1 MDKQL
6 MSFNSMVSDYTVI
19 NPEFARVKVYVC
31 YAGKNRNRSE
41 ISREVLDKISQ
52 SIYGVPVVA
61 EYNKD
66 TNTFKS
72 HGGKLEITDEGMDWV
87 QTTVPYGFVDP
98 QTPVFYEEV
107 TELDGITK
115 NEYLCCYAY
124 LWYKRYPEVESVLRN
139 QDNSPIGQSMEIE
152 VSDYSWSEDD
162 YCVIKDGHFSALCML
177 GVEPCFESA
186 KVTSRF
192 SKEDIENEYQEMI
205 KSFKKYTLSNFEEGG
220 EEEKVQEEK
229 KIEMKE
235 ETTEPK
241 VEETVVEDVK
251 TEEEPSS
258 EEFENKDDEQEPISS
273 NFELSFDE
281 IRERLNE
288 LVRYQVKNEDKC
300 RYVCAVYEDYF
311 IYEEDTYDNETGYT
325 VKFYKQKYV
334 KTESEVALEGE
345 RVEVFTQFLTR
356 EEINKLEADKA
367 EFEKK
372 HADEINELKS
382 NFVDLQGE
390 LEEFKSNYSKLEEE
404 VVGLREFKSNIEF
417 EEHKSMVD
425 ERLDKY
431 SELEAID
438 GYSELIKDKYT
449 CDLDALEK
457 EIKVFAFDNG
467 VILGKKQKKNFSKE
481 VSGRIPVAQKNVET
495 RKESA
500 WDIIDKYV
508 PNK

>member
-66 TNTFKS
+66 TNTFKG

-220 EEEKVQEEK
+220 EEVPEEEK
-229 KIEMKE
+229 KIEMEE

-241 VEETVVEDVK
+241 VEEPVVEEVK
-251 TEEEPSS
+251 AEETPSEEEKSEDFEEEVVEEAKEEKE
-258 EEFENKDDEQEPISS
+258 EEFAQKDEAEEVKID
-273 NFELSFDE
+273 FEAKYNE
-281 IRERLNE
+281 VVNELNE
-288 LVRYQVKNEDKC
+288 L
-300 RYVCAVYEDYF
+300 
-311 IYEEDTYDNETGYT
+311 
-325 VKFYKQKYV
+325 
-334 KTESEVALEGE
+334 
-345 RVEVFTQFLTR
+345 
-356 EEINKLEADKA
+356 KA
-367 EFEKK
+367 
-372 HADEINELKS
+372 S
-382 NFVDLQGE
+382 FVDLQGE
-390 LEEFKSNYSKLEEE
+390 LEVAKDNYSKLEEE

-417 EEHKSMVD
+417 EEHKAMVD

-431 SELEAID
+431 SELETID
-438 GYSELIKDKYT
+438 GYSELVKDKYT
-449 CDLDALEK
+449 CDIDALEK

-467 VILGKKQKKNFSKE
+467 VILGKKQKKNFFFKC
-481 VSGRIPVAQKNVET
+481 V
-495 RKESA
+495 
-500 WDIIDKYV
+500 
-508 PNK
+508 

>member
-220 EEEKVQEEK
+220 SEVPEEEK
-229 KIEMKE
+229 KIEMEE

-241 VEETVVEDVK
+241 VEEPVVEEVK
-251 TEEEPSS
+251 AEETPSEEEKSEDFEEEVVEEAKEEKE
-258 EEFENKDDEQEPISS
+258 EEFAQKDEAEEVKID
-273 NFELSFDE
+273 FEAKYNE
-281 IRERLNE
+281 VVNELNE
-288 LVRYQVKNEDKC
+288 L
-300 RYVCAVYEDYF
+300 
-311 IYEEDTYDNETGYT
+311 
-325 VKFYKQKYV
+325 
-334 KTESEVALEGE
+334 
-345 RVEVFTQFLTR
+345 
-356 EEINKLEADKA
+356 KA
-367 EFEKK
+367 
-372 HADEINELKS
+372 S
-382 NFVDLQGE
+382 FVDLQGE
-390 LEEFKSNYSKLEEE
+390 LEVAKDNYSKLEEE
-404 VVGLREFKSNIEF
+404 VVSLREFKSNIEF

-431 SELEAID
+431 SELETID
-438 GYSELIKDKYT
+438 GYSELVKDKYT

-481 VSGRIPVAQKNVET
+481 VSGRIPVAQKNVEVK
-495 RKESA
+495 RESA
-500 WDIIDKYV
+500 WDILDKYV

>member
-1 MDKQL
+1 

-220 EEEKVQEEK
+220 EEMPEEEK
-229 KIEMKE
+229 KIEMEE

-241 VEETVVEDVK
+241 VEEPVVEDVK

-258 EEFENKDDEQEPISS
+258 KEFENKDDEKEPISS
-273 NFELSFDE
+273 NFELSFNE

-288 LVRYQVKNEDKC
+288 IIRYQVKNLDVY
-300 RYVCAVYEDYF
+300 RYVCTVYNDYFVYE
-311 IYEEDTYDNETGYT
+311 EETYDERYT
-325 VKFYKQKYV
+325 QKYYRQGYS
-334 KTESEVALEGE
+334 KTESEVTLEGE

-390 LEEFKSNYSKLEEE
+390 LELAKDNYSKLEEE
-404 VVGLREFKSNIEF
+404 VVGLREFKANIEF
-417 EEHKSMVD
+417 EEHKAIVD

-431 SELEAID
+431 SELETID
-438 GYSELIKDKYT
+438 GYSELVKDKYT
-449 CDLDALEK
+449 CDIDALEK

-481 VSGRIPVAQKNVET
+481 MSGRIPVAQKNVET

-500 WDIIDKYV
+500 WDILDKYV

>member
-220 EEEKVQEEK
+220 SEVPEEEK
-229 KIEMKE
+229 KIEMEE

-241 VEETVVEDVK
+241 VEEPVVEEVK
-251 TEEEPSS
+251 AEETPSEEEKSEDFEEEVVEEAKEEKE
-258 EEFENKDDEQEPISS
+258 EEFAQKDEAEEVKID
-273 NFELSFDE
+273 FEAKYNE
-281 IRERLNE
+281 VVNELNE
-288 LVRYQVKNEDKC
+288 L
-300 RYVCAVYEDYF
+300 
-311 IYEEDTYDNETGYT
+311 
-325 VKFYKQKYV
+325 
-334 KTESEVALEGE
+334 
-345 RVEVFTQFLTR
+345 
-356 EEINKLEADKA
+356 KA
-367 EFEKK
+367 
-372 HADEINELKS
+372 S
-382 NFVDLQGE
+382 FVDLQGE
-390 LEEFKSNYSKLEEE
+390 LEVAKDNYSKLEEE
-404 VVGLREFKSNIEF
+404 VVSLREFKSNIEF
-417 EEHKSMVD
+417 EEHKQIVD

-431 SELEAID
+431 SELETID
-438 GYSELIKDKYT
+438 GYSELVKDKYT

-481 VSGRIPVAQKNVET
+481 VSGRIPVAQKNVEVK
-495 RKESA
+495 RESA
-500 WDIIDKYV
+500 WDILDKYV

>member
-66 TNTFKS
+66 TNTFKG

-220 EEEKVQEEK
+220 EEVPEEEK
-229 KIEMKE
+229 KIEMEE

-241 VEETVVEDVK
+241 VEEPVVEEVK
-251 TEEEPSS
+251 AEETPSEEEKS
-258 EEFENKDDEQEPISS
+258 EDFEEEVVEETKEEKEEDFAQEDEAEEVKID
-273 NFELSFDE
+273 FEAKYNE
-281 IRERLNE
+281 VVNELNE
-288 LVRYQVKNEDKC
+288 L
-300 RYVCAVYEDYF
+300 
-311 IYEEDTYDNETGYT
+311 
-325 VKFYKQKYV
+325 
-334 KTESEVALEGE
+334 
-345 RVEVFTQFLTR
+345 
-356 EEINKLEADKA
+356 KA
-367 EFEKK
+367 
-372 HADEINELKS
+372 S
-382 NFVDLQGE
+382 FVDLQGE
-390 LEEFKSNYSKLEEE
+390 LEVAKDNYSKLEEE
-404 VVGLREFKSNIEF
+404 VVSLREFKSNIEF

-431 SELEAID
+431 SELENID

-449 CDLDALEK
+449 CDIDALEK

-500 WDIIDKYV
+500 WDILDKYV

>member
-1 MDKQL
+1 MDRQL
-6 MSFNSMVSDYTVI
+6 MNFNSMVSDYTVI

-52 SIYGVPVVA
+52 SVYGVPVVA

-66 TNTFKS
+66 TNTFKG

-205 KSFKKYTLSNFEEGG
+205 ESFKKYTLSNFEEGG
-220 EEEKVQEEK
+220 EEVQEEEK
-229 KIEMKE
+229 KIEIEE

-241 VEETVVEDVK
+241 VEEPVVEDVK

-258 EEFENKDDEQEPISS
+258 EEFENKDDEKEPISS

-281 IRERLNE
+281 IRDKLNE
-288 LVRYQVKNEDKC
+288 MIRYQVKNLDVY
-300 RYVCAVYEDYF
+300 RYVCTVYNDHF
-311 IYEEDTYDNETGYT
+311 IYEEETYGEEYTQKHYRQGYS
-325 VKFYKQKYV
+325 
-334 KTESEVALEGE
+334 KTESEVVLEGE
-345 RVEVFTQFLTR
+345 RVEVFAQFLTK
-356 EEINKLEADKA
+356 EEIDKLEADKA

-390 LEEFKSNYSKLEEE
+390 LETAKDNYSKLEEE
-404 VVGLREFKSNIEF
+404 VVGLREFKANIEF
-417 EEHKSMVD
+417 EEHKAMVD

-431 SELEAID
+431 SELETID
-438 GYSELIKDKYT
+438 GYSELVKDKYT

-500 WDIIDKYV
+500 WDILDKYV
-508 PNK
+508 PKKIN

>member
-66 TNTFKS
+66 TNTFKG

-220 EEEKVQEEK
+220 EEVQEEEK
-229 KIEMKE
+229 KIEMEE

-241 VEETVVEDVK
+241 VEEPVVEEVK
-251 TEEEPSS
+251 AEETPSEEEKSEDFEEEVVEEAKEEKE
-258 EEFENKDDEQEPISS
+258 EEFAQKDEAEEVKID
-273 NFELSFDE
+273 FEAKYNE
-281 IRERLNE
+281 VVNELNE
-288 LVRYQVKNEDKC
+288 L
-300 RYVCAVYEDYF
+300 
-311 IYEEDTYDNETGYT
+311 
-325 VKFYKQKYV
+325 
-334 KTESEVALEGE
+334 
-345 RVEVFTQFLTR
+345 
-356 EEINKLEADKA
+356 KA
-367 EFEKK
+367 
-372 HADEINELKS
+372 S
-382 NFVDLQGE
+382 FVDLQGE
-390 LEEFKSNYSKLEEE
+390 LEVAKDNYSKLEEE
-404 VVGLREFKSNIEF
+404 VVSLREFKSNIEF

-431 SELEAID
+431 SELETID

-449 CDLDALEK
+449 CDIDALEK

-500 WDIIDKYV
+500 WDILDKYV

>member
-66 TNTFKS
+66 TNTFKG

-220 EEEKVQEEK
+220 EEVQEEEK
-229 KIEMKE
+229 KIEMEE
-235 ETTEPK
+235 ETAEPK
-241 VEETVVEDVK
+241 VEEPVVEEVK
-251 TEEEPSS
+251 AEETPSEEEKSEDFEEEVVEETKEEKE
-258 EEFENKDDEQEPISS
+258 EEFAQKDEAEEVKID
-273 NFELSFDE
+273 FEAKYNE
-281 IRERLNE
+281 VVNELNE
-288 LVRYQVKNEDKC
+288 L
-300 RYVCAVYEDYF
+300 
-311 IYEEDTYDNETGYT
+311 
-325 VKFYKQKYV
+325 
-334 KTESEVALEGE
+334 
-345 RVEVFTQFLTR
+345 
-356 EEINKLEADKA
+356 KA
-367 EFEKK
+367 
-372 HADEINELKS
+372 S
-382 NFVDLQGE
+382 FVDLQGE
-390 LEEFKSNYSKLEEE
+390 LEVAKDNYSKLEEE
-404 VVGLREFKSNIEF
+404 VVSLREFKSNIEF

-431 SELEAID
+431 SELETID

-449 CDLDALEK
+449 CDIDALEK

-481 VSGRIPVAQKNVET
+481 VSGRIPVNIKGNADDNLSEAEK
-495 RKESA
+495 RYGIGIS
-500 WDIIDKYV
+500 KYI
-508 PNK
+508 NK

>member
-66 TNTFKS
+66 TNTFKG

-220 EEEKVQEEK
+220 EEVQEEEK
-229 KIEMKE
+229 KIEMEE

-241 VEETVVEDVK
+241 VEEPVVEEVK
-251 TEEEPSS
+251 AEETPSEEEKS
-258 EEFENKDDEQEPISS
+258 EDF
-273 NFELSFDE
+273 
-281 IRERLNE
+281 
-288 LVRYQVKNEDKC
+288 
-300 RYVCAVYEDYF
+300 
-311 IYEEDTYDNETGYT
+311 
-325 VKFYKQKYV
+325 
-334 KTESEVALEGE
+334 
-345 RVEVFTQFLTR
+345 
-356 EEINKLEADKA
+356 
-367 EFEKK
+367 
-372 HADEINELKS
+372 
-382 NFVDLQGE
+382 
-390 LEEFKSNYSKLEEE
+390 EEE
-404 VVGLREFKSNIEF
+404 VV
-417 EEHKSMVD
+417 EETK
-425 ERLDKY
+425 E
-431 SELEAID
+431 
-438 GYSELIKDKYT
+438 
-449 CDLDALEK
+449 EK
-457 EIKVFAFDNG
+457 EEEF
-467 VILGKKQKKNFSKE
+467 
-481 VSGRIPVAQKNVET
+481 AQKDEAEEV
-495 RKESA
+495 K
-500 WDIIDKYV
+500 IDFEA
-508 PNK
+508 